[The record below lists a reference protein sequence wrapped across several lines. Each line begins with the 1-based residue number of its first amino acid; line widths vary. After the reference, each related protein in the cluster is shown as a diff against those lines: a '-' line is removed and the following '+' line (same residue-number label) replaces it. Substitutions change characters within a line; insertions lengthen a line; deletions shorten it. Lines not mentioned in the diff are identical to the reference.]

1 MSESRGSLSRPR
13 SSRGCDPLVFVLI
26 SCPTMG
32 GQIGNFDQSGVDS
45 EGMPTSLPFATSR
58 PGIFAVGDVRRGS
71 VKRVASGVGEGSVV
85 IHAVHKFLNPDG
97 GGGADGRHPS
107 TIFGCGFRSDRR
119 SRV

>member
-1 MSESRGSLSRPR
+1 
-13 SSRGCDPLVFVLI
+13 
-26 SCPTMG
+26 MG

-45 EGMPTSLPFATSR
+45 EGMPTSVPFATSR

-97 GGGADGRHPS
+97 GGEAPMVVTHRLSLDVVSAAIAGAGYDANLS
-107 TIFGCGFRSDRR
+107 
-119 SRV
+119 